1 MLRSPWGLCPRTPK
15 APARVVTRKRVALL
29 ALAACVLPV
38 TTAHAQSR
46 ATEADRYAAVLR
58 LVEQLKADYPD
69 VPTISAE
76 SLRQV
81 LPSADIVLV
90 DVRSDTERAV
100 STLPGAITAAE
111 FEDRLDEIG
120 RSGRTLV
127 AYCTIGARSS
137 AYARRMRARGVD
149 MVNLEGSVLA
159 WTHAGG
165 MLSSEGAATRRL
177 HVYGRRWNLAADGYV
192 TVW

>member
-1 MLRSPWGLCPRTPK
+1 MRRPPGRPLE
-15 APARVVTRKRVALL
+15 RKCL
-29 ALAACVLPV
+29 ALAVLVVGFPPF
-38 TTAHAQSR
+38 TAAYAQSR
-46 ATEADRYAAVLR
+46 DTEADRYAAVLR
-58 LVEQLKADYPD
+58 FVEDLKADYPD

-76 SLRQV
+76 SLKGA

-90 DVRSDTERAV
+90 DVRSETERAV
-100 STLPGAITAAE
+100 STLPGAITAEAFEERLGE
-111 FEDRLDEIG
+111 FG
-120 RSGRTLV
+120 RSGRRLV

-137 AYARRMRARGVD
+137 AYARNMRARGVD

-165 MLSSEGAATRRL
+165 MLSSDGVPTRRL